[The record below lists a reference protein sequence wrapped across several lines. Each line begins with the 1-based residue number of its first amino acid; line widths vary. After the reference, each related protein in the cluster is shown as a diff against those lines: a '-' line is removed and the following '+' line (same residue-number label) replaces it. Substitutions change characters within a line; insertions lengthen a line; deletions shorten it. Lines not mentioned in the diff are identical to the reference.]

1 VIGEFRKAFT
11 SFRVASWRRAP
22 LVSCWPSLA
31 EAGAATGLG
40 AGSLPAAAASL
51 VTEVKDKGKDKKVVV
66 KKNV

>member
-11 SFRVASWRRAP
+11 SFRVALVAP
-22 LVSCWPSLA
+22 CTIGIVLPSLA

-40 AGSLPAAAASL
+40 AGSLPAATSL